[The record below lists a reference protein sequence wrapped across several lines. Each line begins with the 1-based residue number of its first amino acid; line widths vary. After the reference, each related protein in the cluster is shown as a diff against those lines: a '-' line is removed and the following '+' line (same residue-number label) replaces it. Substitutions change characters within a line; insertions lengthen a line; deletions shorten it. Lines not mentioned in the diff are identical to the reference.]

1 MCQRWTIAIGT
12 ETLDDIWE
20 IMNHETSTSL
30 PYHDMVELRQQQGT
44 ILRRDQLFLPNSWTR
59 SQSVLEKHVRLVR
72 KQEYK
77 YKRSLT
83 NIRY

>member
-44 ILRRDQLFLPNSWTR
+44 ILRRDHYSGRRFYFCRIAGPGRNQYLKNT
-59 SQSVLEKHVRLVR
+59 
-72 KQEYK
+72 
-77 YKRSLT
+77 
-83 NIRY
+83 